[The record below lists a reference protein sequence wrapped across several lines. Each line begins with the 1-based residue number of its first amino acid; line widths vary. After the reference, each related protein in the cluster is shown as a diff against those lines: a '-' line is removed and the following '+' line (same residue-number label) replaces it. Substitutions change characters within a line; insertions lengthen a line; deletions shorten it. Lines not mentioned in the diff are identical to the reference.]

1 MEGAAGGGALTRAQ
15 ALSNTAAA
23 IETSAATVHAGRMI
37 RCLIGKS
44 FLGLS
49 AHCVFA
55 TIVYQQDAIGFKETK
70 NLEKALGFDAC
81 WIHRTRL
88 YSHTFLLSHQCLIE
102 RIGMPE
108 LHFDPLDLTPLRPV
122 LQRHAPLGRSGLLPA
137 LLDAQALYG
146 YISPPVAAEIAQTF
160 NTPLAD
166 VHGVIEFYALL
177 YNEPVGRTVLRVCTD
192 PSCALRG
199 GDAVLAAAC
208 ALAGVEVGETSA
220 DGAVTV
226 ERSPCLGHCNS
237 GVSVNVSFGRPQR
250 NITFAHVTPDTVEEL
265 LDGRGR
271 TTADFWS
278 EDYVGGDLSI
288 VTPLC
293 GRGRRTR
300 LLEYE
305 AVGGMQALRKVLTT
319 MQPAEVI
326 EAMHQADLLGRGG
339 AAFPTWAKWDGA
351 SRAPGQPKYFVV
363 NADESE
369 PGTFKDRVL
378 LEGDPCRVLEGA
390 IIGAY
395 SIGASRIYIY
405 IRGEYPLAI
414 ERVEAALHE
423 LRGAGYLGANI
434 LGSGFS
440 IDAEIRSG
448 AGAYICGEETALF
461 ESIEGKRGF
470 PRVKPPFPTTH
481 GLFGKPTAINNVET
495 LAQAPYILIHG
506 PDAFQRLGTAESTGP
521 KLLCVSGDV
530 VRPGLYEIGFGAT
543 LRHLIENLAG
553 GVVGGK
559 LQAMLIGGA
568 AGAFATPAELD
579 TPITFQGLRDAGLTL
594 GSGAIMV
601 FNDKRDLRDILRR
614 LARFFAHESCGKCY
628 PCQLGTQRQYE
639 ILERLAAGRP
649 LPGDVGRLRDVGWT
663 MTDASLCG
671 LGQTAAA
678 AVFSAMKRWPEL
690 FESGEAR

>member
-1 MEGAAGGGALTRAQ
+1 MSQEVQ
-15 ALSNTAAA
+15 ES
-23 IETSAATVHAGRMI
+23 I
-37 RCLIGKS
+37 
-44 FLGLS
+44 
-49 AHCVFA
+49 
-55 TIVYQQDAIGFKETK
+55 
-70 NLEKALGFDAC
+70 
-81 WIHRTRL
+81 
-88 YSHTFLLSHQCLIE
+88 
-102 RIGMPE
+102 
-108 LHFDPLDLTPLRPV
+108 DLTPLRPI
-122 LQRHAPLGRSGLLPA
+122 LEHWAPQGRSGLLPT
-137 LLDAQALYG
+137 LLEAQTHYG
-146 YISPPVAAEIAQTF
+146 YISPAVAAEIACALGV
-160 NTPLAD
+160 PLAD
-166 VHGVIEFYALL
+166 VHGVIEFYTLL

-192 PSCALRG
+192 PACALRG
-199 GDAVLAAAC
+199 GEQVLDAAC
-208 ALAGVEVGETSA
+208 ALAGVNEGETSA
-220 DGAVTV
+220 DGALTV

-237 GVSVNVSFGRPQR
+237 GVSVNASFGRPVHHV
-250 NITFAHVTPDTVEEL
+250 TFTHVTPETVGDL
-265 LDGRGR
+265 IDGRGR

-293 GRGRRTR
+293 GRGRRTK
-300 LLEYE
+300 LFEYE
-305 AVGGMQALRKVLTT
+305 AVGGMQALRKVLSSMTP
-319 MQPAEVI
+319 QQVI
-326 EAMHQADLLGRGG
+326 ETMRRSELLGRGG
-339 AAFPTWAKWDGA
+339 AAFPTWAKWEGA
-351 SRAPGQPKYFVV
+351 AKAPGQPKYFVI

-395 SIGASRIYIY
+395 AIGASRIYIY

-414 ERVEAALHE
+414 ERVEAALQE
-423 LRGAGYLGANI
+423 LREANYLGERI
-434 LGSGFS
+434 LGSDFS
-440 IDAEIRSG
+440 IDVEVRSG

-495 LAQAPYILIHG
+495 LAQTPYILNHG
-506 PDAFQRLGTAESTGP
+506 PEAFQRLGTAESTGP

-530 VRPGLYEIGFGAT
+530 VRPGLYEIGFGVT

-559 LQAMLIGGA
+559 LQALLIGGA
-568 AGAFATPAELD
+568 AGTFATPAQLD
-579 TPITFQGLRDAGLTL
+579 TPITFQGLRAAGLTL

-601 FNDKRDLRDILRR
+601 FNDKRDLRDVLRR

-639 ILERLAAGRP
+639 ILERMADGHP
-649 LPGDVGRLRDVGWT
+649 LPGDVIRLQDVGWT

-671 LGQTAAA
+671 LGQTAAS
-678 AVFSAMKRWPEL
+678 AVLSAMKHWPEL
-690 FESGEAR
+690 FTNGGNRHA